1 MNLKGYVLEK
11 YSSKS
16 VASYLHRIKN
26 YQNYNQNHSK
36 GTLQDVLS
44 YLQVLR
50 HQGKH
55 PKTLKN
61 YLHSI
66 KIYYDYLQYTGKR
79 KDHPCK
85 KLQLK
90 DKLDKRIKVTELYTK
105 EELDRYLQ
113 QTVKHKKLLVSFLV
127 YQAITASELVFLKVS
142 QIHIEKAELVLQNRT
157 LPLQAKQMPLLLKHL
172 EDKAQNQ
179 YLFTTRN
186 NKRYPVSEIND
197 YINKSR
203 SKEAKITPLKIRQSV
218 IKNLLKTNDIRI
230 VQVFAGHK
238 ISATTAQYR
247 TTNLE
252 ALQQQINTKH
262 PLL

>member
-1 MNLKGYVLEK
+1 MNLKGYVSEK

-16 VASYLHRIKN
+16 VASYLHRIKS

-36 GTLQDVLS
+36 GTLQNVLS
-44 YLQVLR
+44 YLQILR

-90 DKLDKRIKVTELYTK
+90 DKLDKRIKVIELYSK
-105 EELDRYLQ
+105 EDLESYLE
-113 QTVKHKKLLVSFLV
+113 QTVKHKKLMVSFLV
-127 YQAITASELVFLKVS
+127 YQGITASELVFLKVR
-142 QIHIEKAELVLQNRT
+142 QIDIEKAELVLANRT
-157 LPLQAKQMPLLLKHL
+157 LPLQATQMPLLLGYL
-172 EDKAQNQ
+172 QDKQQNE
-179 YLFTTRN
+179 YVFTTRN
-186 NKRYPVSEIND
+186 NKRYPISEIND

-203 SKEAKITPLKIRQSV
+203 PKEGKITPLKIRQSV

-252 ALQQQINTKH
+252 ALKQQINRKH

>member
-1 MNLKGYVLEK
+1 MNLEAYVSKK

-16 VASYLHRIKN
+16 VASYLHHIKN
-26 YQNYNQNHSK
+26 YQNYNQNHSQ
-36 GTLQDVLS
+36 GTLQNVLS
-44 YLQVLR
+44 YLQILR
-50 HQGKH
+50 NQDKH

-90 DKLDKRIKVTELYTK
+90 DKLDKRIRVTELYSK
-105 EELDRYLQ
+105 EQLETYLQ
-113 QTVKHKKLLVSFLV
+113 ETIKHKKLMVSFLV
-127 YQAITASELVFLKVS
+127 YQAITASELVFLKVNQLS
-142 QIHIEKAELVLQNRT
+142 IEKAELMLTNRT
-157 LPLQAKQMPLLLKHL
+157 LPLQATQMPLLLKHL
-172 EDKAQNQ
+172 ENKQQDE
-179 YLFTTRN
+179 YVFTTRN
-186 NKRYPVSEIND
+186 NKQYPTSEIND

-203 SKEAKITPLKIRQSV
+203 PKEHKITPLKIRQSV
-218 IKNLLKTNDIRI
+218 IKNLLKNNDIRI

-252 ALQQQINTKH
+252 ALKQQINTKH